1 MATKN
6 YAFDYAIH
14 PGEFLKRALSDIG
27 MKQSELA
34 IKTGISKTIINEVIK
49 GKRSINTDFAIA
61 IEPIFGMPASY
72 WLGLQNDFDIATAK
86 AKNTVLDEDADITIG
101 ANKAVDVAYWFIDKA
116 IEDAQEESDYITP
129 LKLQKLLYF
138 AQAISLKRNNRTIFC
153 EPIKCWNYGPVV
165 EDVWKQ
171 FGNYHKNPIK
181 EGKEVSFDKTT
192 EKVLEETYKK
202 YGIYTA
208 GYLVNLTHN
217 EKVWRDAEKNQI
229 LSPIVIR
236 NTYTGINA

>member
-1 MATKN
+1 ML
-6 YAFDYAIH
+6 
-14 PGEFLKRALSDIG
+14 FLILSD
-27 MKQSELA
+27 
-34 IKTGISKTIINEVIK
+34 
-49 GKRSINTDFAIA
+49 
-61 IEPIFGMPASY
+61 
-72 WLGLQNDFDIATAK
+72 
-86 AKNTVLDEDADITIG
+86 TIG
-101 ANKAVDVAYWFIDKA
+101 DNKAIDVAYWFIDKA
-116 IEDAQEESDYITP
+116 IEDAHEESDYITP

-138 AQAISLKRNNRTIFC
+138 AQAISLKTNNRTIFR
-153 EPIKCWNYGPVV
+153 EPIKCWDYGPVV
-165 EDVWKQ
+165 EEVYKQ

-181 EGKEVSFDKTT
+181 ERKEVSFDKTT

-217 EKVWRDAEKNQI
+217 EKVWKDAEKNQV